1 MCYLKHS
8 LESYL
13 NHHYS
18 AHVFIDKRTAFTR
31 RLSME
36 SLFTGLTMG
45 LSLIVA
51 IGAQNIW
58 VLSQSMRSE
67 HRFTIAS
74 VCILCDV
81 GLIIL
86 GVFFAVKI
94 QAYLPSLLPVFVWGG
109 VLFLSWL
116 AYQALYRVYKGQY
129 QLSISSSSDQNR
141 LQIAAAAF
149 SISLL
154 NPHVYLDTVILL
166 GNIGGMQERP
176 NVFALGAALASVF
189 WFSVLTY
196 FAPKLKIWL
205 NSPLRWR
212 VFDCF
217 IAAFLI
223 LIAIKLLDVL

>member
-1 MCYLKHS
+1 
-8 LESYL
+8 
-13 NHHYS
+13 
-18 AHVFIDKRTAFTR
+18 
-31 RLSME
+31 ME

-58 VLSQSMRSE
+58 VLSQSMRSNY
-67 HRFTIAS
+67 RFTIAS

-81 GLIIL
+81 GLIIS

-94 QAYLPSLLPVFVWGG
+94 QTYLPSLLPVFVWGG
-109 VLFLSWL
+109 VLFLFWL
-116 AYQALYRVYKGQY
+116 ACQALYRAYHRHY
-129 QLSISSSSDQNR
+129 QLSISPTANQTR

-166 GNIGGMQERP
+166 GNIGGMQENP
-176 NVFALGAALASVF
+176 NLFAFGATLASVF
-189 WFSVLTY
+189 WCSVLTCL
-196 FAPKLKIWL
+196 APKLKTWL
-205 NSPLRWR
+205 NSPFRWQ
-212 VFDCF
+212 VFDCL